1 MDKVKI
7 QRKKRDHKKAT
18 VKDKILTALGVG
30 SAFIGMSAAGAS
42 QPKNAI
48 VRTMNKVNPLSAN
61 KALAADAEVESEEE
75 TDAESEDVSS
85 EQPVQPAAFY
95 FNTAQASDTGGI
107 RGPDVYAANNQT
119 NLVQAEDLDLSSEQ
133 NNPSPATPPPVVAQR
148 TVRTVRQ
155 TRAPLES
162 DQSYTVV
169 KGDTLWDLAVEYY
182 GDGTKWHKI
191 LEANPGKIPGD
202 NPRLLQ
208 IGTVLV
214 IPKI

>member
-1 MDKVKI
+1 MEKVKI

-18 VKDKILTALGVG
+18 VKEKILTALGVG
-30 SAFIGMSAAGAS
+30 SAFVGMSAAGAS

-48 VRTMNKVNPLSAN
+48 VRTMNKANPLAAN
-61 KALAADAEVESEEE
+61 KALASEAEVEAEEG
-75 TDAESEDVSS
+75 EDVETEDQGS
-85 EQPVQPAAFY
+85 EQPVQPASFY
-95 FNTAQASDTGGI
+95 FNTAQASDEGGI
-107 RGPDVYAANNQT
+107 RGPNVYAANNQT
-119 NLVQAEDLDLSSEQ
+119 TVVENLDLSSQE
-133 NNPSPATPPPVVAQR
+133 NEPAADAPAPAPAR
-148 TVRTVRQ
+148 TVRT
-155 TRAPLES
+155 TRAPMAG
-162 DQSYTVV
+162 DQSYKVV

-208 IGTVLV
+208 IGTVLI

>member
-7 QRKKRDHKKAT
+7 KRKKRDYKKAT
-18 VKDKILTALGVG
+18 VKEKILTALGVG
-30 SAFIGMSAAGAS
+30 SAFVGMSAAGAS

-48 VRTMNKVNPLSAN
+48 VRTMNKANPLAAN
-61 KALAADAEVESEEE
+61 KALAAEAEVEAEEG
-75 TDAESEDVSS
+75 EDVETEDQGS
-85 EQPVQPAAFY
+85 EQPVQPASIY
-95 FNTAQASDTGGI
+95 FNTAQASDGEGI
-107 RGPDVYAANNQT
+107 RGPNIYAANNQT
-119 NLVQAEDLDLSSEQ
+119 TVVENLDLSSQQ
-133 NNPSPATPPPVVAQR
+133 NEPDATAPEPAAPVKI
-148 TVRTVRQ
+148 VRAA
-155 TRAPLES
+155 RAPMAGDET
-162 DQSYTVV
+162 YKVV

>member
-18 VKDKILTALGVG
+18 VKEKILTALGVG
-30 SAFIGMSAAGAS
+30 SAFVGMSAAGAS

-48 VRTMNKVNPLSAN
+48 VRTMNKANPLVAN
-61 KALAADAEVESEEE
+61 KALAAEAEVEAEEGGDVE
-75 TDAESEDVSS
+75 TEDPGS
-85 EQPVQPAAFY
+85 EQSVQPASFY
-95 FNTAQASDTGGI
+95 FNTAQASDGEGI
-107 RGPDVYAANNQT
+107 RGPNVYAANNQT
-119 NLVQAEDLDLSSEQ
+119 TVVENLDLSSQ
-133 NNPSPATPPPVVAQR
+133 QSAVTPASPPAAQVQIKAR
-148 TVRTVRQ
+148 PA
-155 TRAPLES
+155 RAPLAS

-169 KGDTLWDLAVEYY
+169 KGDTLWDLAVQYY